1 MRYSNKDKPDA
12 ILVGDIH
19 YRDSQPACRLDDFWE
34 TQKRKALW
42 LRVLWEELD
51 RPLVLQ
57 PGDLFHHWKSSPRV
71 ISAVLEY
78 LPPMI
83 TIPGNPGKHNYQTQE
98 GFERD
103 ALYTV
108 KVSGKDGWVVLEKE
122 LVYPSRIGRK
132 LAFTPDVTS
141 WMWERD
147 SDKPVVTDVLMC
159 HRMIVD
165 GSFPYYIDG
174 EHGLDFLKR
183 VCGVPGN
190 NVRLI
195 LTGHNHKPMVFTH
208 DGRLLLNPG
217 SFTRQ
222 TADETH
228 EPRVY
233 LWYKQDKEIKSIYV
247 PIEENV
253 ITREHID
260 SVKIPDQRIVAFVES
275 LVENKID
282 ATVRFVDNMKRYI
295 EDPRVKER
303 VKARLLEVIDEG

>member
-42 LRVLWEELD
+42 LRELWEELD

-108 KVSGKDGWVVLEKE
+108 SLAEVGCRVLRSGG
-122 LVYPSRIGRK
+122 
-132 LAFTPDVTS
+132 
-141 WMWERD
+141 M
-147 SDKPVVTDVLMC
+147 VTDAGDLILVQAWEEEIPEEYFHKHRRKMNIMIT
-159 HRMIVD
+159 HRMILD
-165 GSFPYYIDG
+165 GPAPFDG

-183 VCGVPGN
+183 NPGYD
-190 NVRLI
+190 LI
-195 LTGHNHKPMVFTH
+195 LTGHNHKPMVFIH
-208 DGRLLLNPG
+208 DGRLLINPG

-233 LWYKQDKEIKSIYV
+233 LWYKQDKEVKTIYV

-260 SVKIPDQRIVAFVES
+260 SVKIPDQRISAFVES

-303 VKARLLEVIDEG
+303 VKSRLLEVIDED